1 VEKVTMS
8 TKRMSKTAA
17 EASAEERILAAATA
31 EFASNGFYGAR
42 TQAIADTAGVNKAM
56 LHYYFRSKENL
67 YSHVMQAAFR
77 KILSRLGQVWLEPG
91 PLKARIEKVVD
102 TYMDNYEQ
110 NPGLLKIILR
120 EVQDGGEHLR
130 RAAGELKAAE
140 FAAQGFNPAQVLARA
155 ADELRLSPKET
166 THFLVNIVGMCAIS
180 FIAPLIL
187 ESILDFQI
195 PDMKLFLKDR
205 RRAIK
210 SMVLASV
217 DTLQK
222 GKTRRSHS

>member
-1 VEKVTMS
+1 MP
-8 TKRMSKTAA
+8 TKRISKTAA
-17 EASAEERILAAATA
+17 EASAEERILAAAKA

-67 YSHVMQAAFR
+67 YSQVIQAAFR

-91 PLKARIEKVVD
+91 PLKARIEMVVD

-130 RAAGELKAAE
+130 RAARDLRAAE
-140 FAAQGFNPAQVLARA
+140 FLGQGFNPAQVLARA
-155 ADELRLSPKET
+155 AEELGLSPKDT
-166 THFLVNIVGMCAIS
+166 THFLVNLVGMCAIS

-187 ESILDFQI
+187 ESILDFRI
-195 PDMKLFLKDR
+195 PDMKTFLKDR
-205 RRAIK
+205 RKAIK
-210 SMVLASV
+210 AMVLASV
-217 DTLQK
+217 DALTAEPRK
-222 GKTRRSHS
+222 RRKP